1 MEYTQYQFWCKTNF
15 TLDQTPPPLPP
26 QPPPYWASSHQSIFF
41 WFSPFSCLNFPG
53 HFSRHLKPTRRRRS
67 NSIDKTCDLG
77 ALLTYSSESDFKHKC
92 EKGKFIRSHI
102 SNSKHVF
109 SFQHTSDF
117 NLTCSLLWFEVQF
130 TLVRRAVYFS
140 STCSLL

>member
-53 HFSRHLKPTRRRRS
+53 HFSRHWKPTRRRRS
-67 NSIDKTCDLG
+67 NSIDKLVTWVLYWPIV
-77 ALLTYSSESDFKHKC
+77 LNLILNIKY
-92 EKGKFIRSHI
+92 EKDKFIRSHI

-117 NLTCSLLWFEVQF
+117 NLTCSLLWFDVQF
-130 TLVRRAVYFS
+130 TLVWSAVYFS
-140 STCSLL
+140 SMCSLL